1 MLEGRIDSLPRGRF
15 DLTVTDRGTG
25 LVETFTGLSLA
36 AGSSRRV
43 DRVLEESELVRV
55 VPPLP
60 SKLPRLPVTVT
71 ASGGSDG
78 ARFGAGAYTGP
89 GMQDSGRGIYAL
101 DRADLVNLIVLPPYS
116 TATGV
121 ARQVVVDAIAYAGK
135 RRAMVI
141 LDPPSDWHTVDDAAS
156 RAAGYLQGRDVALYF
171 PRLCRPDPLRSGR
184 VRDFTPSGA
193 VAGMLARLDLTRGPW
208 LAPAGTEARLSGATP
223 AVATTTVDMER
234 LNPMGVNCIRT
245 LPGRG
250 TVVWGARTRAGLG
263 EAEWKYVNVRR
274 TALFLEESIRRGL
287 EWAVFEPNE
296 HTLWARVRSQVD
308 GFLHG
313 IYRQGAFP
321 GNRAQDAYFV
331 RCGLDTMSE
340 DDIEQGR
347 LIVLVGIAPLR
358 PGEFVILR
366 IGLWLGGDDD

>member
-1 MLEGRIDSLPRGRF
+1 
-15 DLTVTDRGTG
+15 
-25 LVETFTGLSLA
+25 
-36 AGSSRRV
+36 
-43 DRVLEESELVRV
+43 
-55 VPPLP
+55 
-60 SKLPRLPVTVT
+60 
-71 ASGGSDG
+71 
-78 ARFGAGAYTGP
+78 
-89 GMQDSGRGIYAL
+89 
-101 DRADLVNLIVLPPYS
+101 
-116 TATGV
+116 
-121 ARQVVVDAIAYAGK
+121 
-135 RRAMVI
+135 
-141 LDPPSDWHTVDDAAS
+141 
-156 RAAGYLQGRDVALYF
+156 
-171 PRLCRPDPLRSGR
+171 
-184 VRDFTPSGA
+184 
-193 VAGMLARLDLTRGPW
+193 
-208 LAPAGTEARLSGATP
+208 
-223 AVATTTVDMER
+223 
-234 LNPMGVNCIRT
+234 MGVNCIRS